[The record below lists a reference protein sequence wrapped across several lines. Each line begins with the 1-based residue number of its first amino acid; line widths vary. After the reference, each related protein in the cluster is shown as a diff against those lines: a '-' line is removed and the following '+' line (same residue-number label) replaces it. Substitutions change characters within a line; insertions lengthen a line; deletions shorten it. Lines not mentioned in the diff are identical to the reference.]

1 MSILVNKPQNTNPL
15 QPTKFM
21 ITFPEVSDTVYFCQ
35 KVNVPGV
42 SVKEV
47 VQPTPNIDLFK
58 PGTRISYETLDMT
71 FLVNEELTAWTEIY
85 EWLKNNTIG
94 GKYKKTGVQAV
105 LTIYSNLNNPK
116 IRIKYINV
124 FPISLT
130 GLDFDVQLSADK
142 HLDATATFR
151 FDNFEIENIN

>member
-15 QPTKFM
+15 QPTKFS
-21 ITFPEVSDTVYFCQ
+21 ITFPGVTDTVYFCQ
-35 KVNVPGV
+35 QINLPGA

-58 PGTRISYETLDMT
+58 PGTRISYENLEMT

-85 EWLKNNTIG
+85 NWLQDNG
-94 GKYKKTGVQAV
+94 TGNYRKSGAQAI

-116 IRIKYINV
+116 IRVKYINV
-124 FPISLT
+124 FPTSLT
-130 GLDFDVQLSADK
+130 GLDFDTQLSADK
-142 HLDATATFR
+142 HLSATATFR
-151 FDNFEIENIN
+151 FDQFEIENLN